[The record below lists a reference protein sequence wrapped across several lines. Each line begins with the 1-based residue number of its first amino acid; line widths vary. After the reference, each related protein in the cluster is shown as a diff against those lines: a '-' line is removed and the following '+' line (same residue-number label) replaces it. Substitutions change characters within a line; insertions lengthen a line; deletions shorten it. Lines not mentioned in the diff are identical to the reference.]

1 METCGRY
8 SGLMLSVLDSG
19 RGVWVQDLTGHCAVF
34 LCKTLSSHSA
44 SPHPGVFSGKPD
56 KMMGGGGASDGLT
69 SHPGGSSDTLSH
81 FMLWKLEVV

>member
-19 RGVWVQDLTGHCAVF
+19 RGVWVQDLAGHCAVF

-56 KMMGGGGASDGLT
+56 KMMGGGLLMDL
-69 SHPGGSSDTLSH
+69 HPIQG
-81 FMLWKLEVV
+81 EVVILLVTSCYGK

>member
-19 RGVWVQDLTGHCAVF
+19 RGVWVQDLAGHCAVF

-56 KMMGGGGASDGLT
+56 KMMGGGGLLMDL
-69 SHPGGSSDTLSH
+69 HPIQG
-81 FMLWKLEVV
+81 EVVILLVTSCYGK